1 MIKQF
6 EYNLT
11 PSAAGKKEFD
21 FEILIIRK
29 SDGIN
34 TETDGDTI
42 VISMSPEVVDRKR
55 IHFAGPVEMSSF
67 LKLLEGWFPYLN
79 KEFKGS
85 EVFFEK
91 FKNMVSRLKDAGA
104 LYLDD

>member
-11 PSAAGKKEFD
+11 PSADGKKEFD
-21 FEILIIRK
+21 LGILITRK
-29 SDGIN
+29 SNEIN
-34 TETDGDTI
+34 TETDGDTL
-42 VISMSPEVVDRKR
+42 VLSMAPEVVDRKR
-55 IHFAGPVEMSSF
+55 IHFAGSVDMSSF

-79 KEFKGS
+79 EELKGS
-85 EVFFEK
+85 KVFFEK
-91 FKNMVSRLKDAGA
+91 FKNMVLSLKDAGA